1 MLLNVL
7 KRQAIR
13 EDGERE
19 RGFTLIE
26 IMVVVVILG
35 LLVALVGP
43 DIWSRFSSSQK
54 KIAIA
59 QMAKIQAALD
69 LYRLDMN
76 RYPNSLEELVQGSG
90 DNWDG
95 PYLQDGKMPK
105 DPWGNDYI
113 YSVADG
119 GKSFRLSCSNNNEE
133 PIVYK

>member
-1 MLLNVL
+1 MIVNIL
-7 KRQAIR
+7 KRQATQ
-13 EDGERE
+13 EEKVHE
-19 RGFTLIE
+19 PGFTLIE

-43 DIWSRFSSSQK
+43 DIWSRFSSSQR
-54 KIAIA
+54 KIATA

-76 RYPNSLEELVQGSG
+76 QYPNSLDDLIQGSSE
-90 DNWDG
+90 NWDG

-113 YSVADG
+113 YNVADG
-119 GKSFRLSCSNNNEE
+119 GKSFRLSCSNNNGE